1 MKETTFLFKGACL
14 VLIVFFAM
22 ACNNNVEKKAEPV
35 VAKDS
40 SKVEKEPAPIVTKR
54 APVINIGDTVSLKRI
69 VLTMKDSA
77 ATMER
82 ISIKLAEIYGVS
94 LAAVIS
100 KNKLKVTG
108 RPMAWYKSQKAPYFF
123 EAGIPVD
130 KRPAKLAQGVMI
142 KEIGIDSVV
151 VAHFYGPYDLTSQAY
166 DVLKE
171 LLKDRKKKL
180 KGAPYEIYVD
190 DPFDGAGRP
199 KDPYKV
205 LTDVVFPW
213 K

>member
-1 MKETTFLFKGACL
+1 MKETKFLSTGACF
-14 VLIVFFAM
+14 VLILFFAT
-22 ACNNNVEKKAEPV
+22 ACNNNAEKKAEPT

-40 SKVEKEPAPIVTKR
+40 SRIEKEPVTIVTKR

-69 VLTMKDSA
+69 VLTIKDSA
-77 ATMER
+77 ATTER

-94 LAAVIS
+94 LAAVIK

-171 LLKDRKKKL
+171 LLQDRRKKL

-190 DPFDGAGRP
+190 DPFDSNGRP

-213 K
+213 R